1 MHQKNLPVFFFIL
14 FILILTEANAF
25 GEEHL
30 IFGKL
35 VSETTGQ
42 PVESANILL
51 EDGSGT
57 FSDKDGNFRIKTSF
71 LPIKVTVTHIAFRD
85 TSFSATSEDCGT
97 IYLKPTVITGEYVF
111 VTATRAVKGKTPVA
125 FSELSIEEIKSRY
138 TVEDVPMI
146 LAIEPGVYSYSE
158 SGNGTGYSYVQ
169 IRGFDQSRIA
179 VMLNNV
185 PLNDNESHQV
195 YWVDHGD
202 ILSDAADVQIQRGI
216 GNNLY
221 G

>member
-1 MHQKNLPVFFFIL
+1 MTGRLRIYPLNLIWIIPAKGVIMHQKNLPVFFFIL
-14 FILILTEANAF
+14 FILILTGANAF

-85 TSFSATSEDCGT
+85 TSFSANSEDCGT

-111 VTATRAVKGKTPVA
+111 VTATRAVKAASCHGLQACVTLWV
-125 FSELSIEEIKSRY
+125 S
-138 TVEDVPMI
+138 
-146 LAIEPGVYSYSE
+146 
-158 SGNGTGYSYVQ
+158 
-169 IRGFDQSRIA
+169 IA
-179 VMLNNV
+179 VPGGWRRPAYQRWGGTRSPPSPDSPAH
-185 PLNDNESHQV
+185 PL
-195 YWVDHGD
+195 G
-202 ILSDAADVQIQRGI
+202 
-216 GNNLY
+216 
-221 G
+221 